1 MTVHYEPCMACLSTV
16 WRDPAMNHRSAG
28 FTLLELMIA
37 MAIFAL
43 VMSMGLAAMRL
54 GSSSVMRLD
63 RSSAVGANQR
73 IAYQALR
80 TVIQDALSPS
90 LCARQANRRE
100 VLQATADRF
109 TFCLFRPPGVL
120 PGGIYMATIA
130 VEEQLGSRSISL
142 TLAPLQGSGAAL
154 FQSESRVLLGH
165 VAEAQLSYYGAPQ
178 RLEEGS
184 WFAQWP
190 STLQLPRLVRVA
202 WRKPGQKTIT
212 YVFPIPQ
219 AR

>member
-1 MTVHYEPCMACLSTV
+1 M
-16 WRDPAMNHRSAG
+16 
-28 FTLLELMIA
+28 LELMIA

-63 RSSAVGANQR
+63 QASAVGANQR

-90 LCARQANRRE
+90 LCARQPNMRQAIA
-100 VLQATADRF
+100 ATADHF

-130 VEEQLGSRSISL
+130 IEEQLSSRRSISL
-142 TLAPLQGSGAAL
+142 TLVPVQGSGAAL
-154 FQSESRVLLGH
+154 FQSESRVLLH
-165 VAEAQLSYYGAPQ
+165 RVAEARLSYYGAPQ
-178 RLEEGS
+178 RLKEGS

-190 STLQLPRLVRVA
+190 STLQLPRLVRVT